1 MPVLFRLPWGGG
13 DVAPVD
19 PTKCDPV
26 LAKNSWEKI
35 AAASE
40 AGLASTHWSIG
51 DEIDV
56 KLDGE
61 GYNETITLE
70 IVDFDHD
77 DLADNTGKA
86 GITFVMKECLS
97 EKVYMNETVTALGG
111 WGSCYVRNTLVP
123 KILAAF
129 PEKLRNVIKLIKKY
143 SLNANGAVY
152 NAGLMT
158 TEDTLFLLSST
169 ELGKQITYHGSKN
182 IPDPA
187 AYNGNKQGTAYSG
200 FTSGMVIKNRTV
212 DWWLRQ
218 PIPCSGSG
226 TYYIPSAYPYSDTKD
241 YILSSDNAYKLT
253 FMNVFAGAECGN
265 GYGSVGDNSF
275 VLPCLRYA
283 PEYGFPNTQVYTRP
297 IAGLCFGLCV

>member
-26 LAKNSWEKI
+26 LSNNSWEKI

-129 PEKLRNVIKLIKKY
+129 PEDLRNRIKLVKKY
-143 SLNANGAVY
+143 SMNANQPIDGDI
-152 NAGLMT
+152 MT

-169 ELGKQITYHGSKN
+169 ELGKQITYVGSSS
-182 IPDPA
+182 ISGA
-187 AYNGNKQGTAYSG
+187 SGARVNKQGVVYEGFSSG
-200 FTSGMVIKNRTV
+200 TVIRNRKM

-218 PIPCSGSG
+218 PMPFSG
-226 TYYIPSAYPYSDTKD
+226 TYLIPTTYPYSEKYT
-241 YILSSDNAYKLT
+241 SVNSTYKYT
-253 FMNVFAGAECGN
+253 FMVVYAGSECGN
-265 GYGSVGDNSF
+265 GYGSSGSDNY
-275 VLPCLRYA
+275 VPQCYRYA
-283 PEYGFPNTQVYTRP
+283 PEYGFPDTKVYTRP